1 MAEEIEQ
8 DGWRVWSKHI
18 LKGLERLD
26 GQLEELRG
34 EFSSTKLDIVKLGFL
49 NNKIDDI
56 EEKIENIKREIKEQK
71 GLFTEAVKSIEDE
84 LQEGSEKSKDA
95 IELIDKRVSKIEELI
110 SVIKIVGSIIGSI
123 LLALLGMI
131 SFNLRDFLN

>member
-34 EFSSTKLDIVKLGFL
+34 ELSSAKLDIVKLGFL

-56 EEKIENIKREIKEQK
+56 EEKVENIKREVKEQK
-71 GLFTEAVKSIEDE
+71 GFFAEAIKSIEND
-84 LQEGSEKSKDA
+84 LQEESERTIDANSELNKRLSKMEEFISIVKIIGS
-95 IELIDKRVSKIEELI
+95 V
-110 SVIKIVGSIIGSI
+110 IGSI

-131 SFNLRDFLN
+131 SFNLKDFLN